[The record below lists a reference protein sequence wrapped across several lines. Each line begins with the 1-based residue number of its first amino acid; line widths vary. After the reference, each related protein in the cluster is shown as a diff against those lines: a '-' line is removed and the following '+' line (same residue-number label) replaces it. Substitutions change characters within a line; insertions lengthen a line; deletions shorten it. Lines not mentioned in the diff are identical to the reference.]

1 MKRTNFYLANK
12 QIDNLKS
19 FSQETDLS
27 VSEHVRRA
35 VDLYLEGMIKERN
48 KSKMNKKD
56 NK

>member
-35 VDLYLEGMIKERN
+35 VDLYLEGMIKKRN